1 MIALGAVLVVSAVT
15 LGSALRDQR
24 AGRRAGHAR
33 TRAGQP
39 ARAVAAAA
47 AAQAGLPQGPVILYV
62 PIDRAP
68 GSAAIVYHRMEGSG
82 TFDLTPSGK
91 LLNAGI
97 VDRIERQ
104 IIGPTATRRT
114 TSSPPARPPASL
126 RERPVTQVYSPVN
139 GTIVGITPMILNG
152 AAWGSQLS
160 IQPQADPGVVVV
172 VSHLFVDPALR
183 IGQQVTA
190 SQEPTL
196 LGTVADL
203 SKVLKME
210 LARYTADAGNHAHIE
225 LRPTPVLAIP

>member
-1 MIALGAVLVVSAVT
+1 M
-15 LGSALRDQR
+15 
-24 AGRRAGHAR
+24 
-33 TRAGQP
+33 
-39 ARAVAAAA
+39 
-47 AAQAGLPQGPVILYV
+47 
-62 PIDRAP
+62 
-68 GSAAIVYHRMEGSG
+68 
-82 TFDLTPSGK
+82 
-91 LLNAGI
+91 
-97 VDRIERQ
+97 
-104 IIGPTATRRT
+104 
-114 TSSPPARPPASL
+114 
-126 RERPVTQVYSPVN
+126 N

>member
-15 LGSALRDQR
+15 LGSALRDNN
-24 AGRRAGHAR
+24 A
-33 TRAGQP
+33 P
-39 ARAVAAAA
+39 AVELVTPAPEPASQLVPSPPPRPLKLASR
-47 AAQAGLPQGPVILYV
+47 GPVILYV
-62 PIDRAP
+62 PIDRARIT
-68 GSAAIVYHRMEGSG
+68 AIVYHRMEGSD
-82 TFDLTPSGK
+82 TLDLTPSGK

-104 IIGPTATRRT
+104 IIGSTATGPDYFIAAGST
-114 TSSPPARPPASL
+114 AS
-126 RERPVTQVYSPVN
+126 VDVGAGAGTQVYSPVN

-172 VSHLFVDPALR
+172 VSQVYVDPALR

-210 LARYTADAGNHAHIE
+210 LARYTADSGNHAHIE